1 MTNREKF
8 KETFGF
14 NFDSDSFS
22 NCLAPEG
29 VCRNY
34 DSCEE
39 CPFDEFW
46 DKEYKS
52 CFKLKEEFDD

>member
-14 NFDSDSFS
+14 DFDADSFS
-22 NCLAPEG
+22 NCLAPAN
-29 VCRNY
+29 VCKEF

-39 CPFDEFW
+39 CPFLDFW
-46 DKEYKS
+46 DKEYKP
-52 CFKLKEEFDD
+52 CFKLKEEFE

>member
-46 DKEYKS
+46 DKEYKP
-52 CFKLKEEFDD
+52 CFKIKEEFDA

>member
-29 VCRNY
+29 VCKNY

-46 DKEYKS
+46 DKEYKP
-52 CFKLKEEFDD
+52 CFKIKEEFDA

>member
-14 NFDSDSFS
+14 HFDSDSFS

-29 VCRNY
+29 VCKNY

-39 CPFDEFW
+39 CPFNEFW
-46 DKEYKS
+46 DKEYKP
-52 CFKLKEEFDD
+52 CFKIKEEFDA